1 MLARVSDN
9 GYNTRMSNAPAP
21 KPLVPKLD
29 LLSIT
34 RRTKTCRTY
43 VQLELE
49 PHGERFTW
57 ITFGEGSLRTG
68 DRKDGRW
75 RLEARMVEG
84 VVDTS
89 HDPCLALRLPL
100 IGLAFEWTDN
110 HMHRFHAWIDPDS
123 RGIRQPDFHVPTPG
137 YDLRTHPKTCV
148 CKDSAC
154 KGEKRHFVVPP
165 GFYVPPFD
173 PELYKL
179 VGGKRVE
186 IIMGTEDGE

>member
-84 VVDTS
+84 VV
-89 HDPCLALRLPL
+89 
-100 IGLAFEWTDN
+100 DN